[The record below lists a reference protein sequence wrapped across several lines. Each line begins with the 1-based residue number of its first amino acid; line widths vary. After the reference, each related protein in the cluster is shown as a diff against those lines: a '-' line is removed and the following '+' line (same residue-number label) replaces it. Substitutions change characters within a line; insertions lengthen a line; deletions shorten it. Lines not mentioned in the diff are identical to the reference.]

1 MEGFETIEAG
11 KLSENFI
18 RLIGQE
24 WMLVTAGES
33 GRFNTMTASWG
44 GIGYLWNKPV
54 AFVFIRP
61 QRYTFGFMEAQDGFT
76 LSFLGENNREAL
88 NICGTLSGRDV
99 NKVEQAG
106 LTPVFSASGQVA
118 FAEARYIVECK
129 KMYAGF
135 LDPEAFL
142 DPILIDKFYP
152 EKDFHKMY
160 IAEVVKVW
168 KKK

>member
-44 GIGYLWNKPV
+44 
-54 AFVFIRP
+54 
-61 QRYTFGFMEAQDGFT
+61 FT

-88 NICGTLSGRDV
+88 NICGTLSGREV